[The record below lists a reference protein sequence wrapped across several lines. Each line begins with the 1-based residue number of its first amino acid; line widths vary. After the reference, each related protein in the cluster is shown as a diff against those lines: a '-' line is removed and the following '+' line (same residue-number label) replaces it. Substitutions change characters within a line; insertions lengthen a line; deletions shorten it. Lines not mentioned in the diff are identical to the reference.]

1 MYNFYKCQSKAIS
14 RVIAA
19 GTTDVTEV
27 SETIAPVGTRV
38 CVRSFSGSSASS
50 AYQSTAISSVSLSSL
65 VLVELHMKDPSET
78 TLLEVLLPFIPT
90 LQAFGLG
97 GTGGVSVFH
106 IPGPGLI
113 SSEGLGVKMTIPANP
128 QTGVADGGEIGA
140 VFNLVYSL

>member
-1 MYNFYKCQSKAIS
+1 M
-14 RVIAA
+14 VAA
-19 GTTDVTEV
+19 GTTGATEV

-38 CVRSFSGSSASS
+38 CVRSFSGSSTSS
-50 AYQSTAISSVSLSSL
+50 AYQSTAITAAGISTL

-78 TLLEVLLPFIPT
+78 TILEVLLPFLPT
-90 LQAFGLG
+90 LQSFAVG
-97 GTGGVSVFH
+97 GTGGVNVFH

>member
-14 RVIAA
+14 RVVAA
-19 GTTDVTEV
+19 GTTGATEV

-38 CVRSFSGSSASS
+38 CVRSFSGSSTSS
-50 AYQSTAISSVSLSSL
+50 AYQSTAITAAGISTL

-78 TLLEVLLPFIPT
+78 TILEVLLPFLPT
-90 LQAFGLG
+90 LQSFAVG
-97 GTGGVSVFH
+97 GTGGVNVFH